1 MSSLVDMKDITV
13 EFPGVKALNKVNF
26 QLLPGEIHVL
36 LGENGAG
43 KSTLVKVLSGIYK
56 NNSGQIYLNGK
67 SVVFNNAKDAML
79 NGINIVHQE
88 LNLIPHLSVAE
99 NIFLGREPIDNG
111 IINWKKIYN
120 DTEEIIKK
128 LKINTD
134 PKVKLRYLSVAQKQM
149 VEIAKC
155 VSQESKVI
163 IFDEPTSSL
172 TDKEISTLFAL
183 IRNLKAHGVGIIY
196 ISHRLEEIK
205 QIGDRVTILRDGH
218 FIETLDVATT
228 SIETM
233 ISLMVG
239 RELKNLYPKIK
250 VPIGGPLLEVQT
262 INSDKLS
269 DCSFTLRKGEI
280 LGLAG
285 LMGAGRTELARAIM
299 GADLIHTGK
308 IILDGNEIEIKSP
321 KQAVKHGIGMLPEER
336 KTDGLI
342 LGMSVAR
349 NITLSS
355 LNKVLKNRLI
365 NKNKEIIFSKRYIDD
380 LNIKTPSATQ
390 KVKFLSGGNQQKV
403 VIGKWL
409 MTEGKVLIFDEPT
422 RGIDVGAKQEIYRI
436 MCELAKQGMGI
447 IMISSDLPEI
457 LGMSDRIL
465 VMCEGKIVGE
475 FDREEASQTKIMNC
489 ATGGNV

>member
-1 MSSLVDMKDITV
+1 M
-13 EFPGVKALNKVNF
+13 
-26 QLLPGEIHVL
+26 
-36 LGENGAG
+36 
-43 KSTLVKVLSGIYK
+43 
-56 NNSGQIYLNGK
+56 
-67 SVVFNNAKDAML
+67 
-79 NGINIVHQE
+79 
-88 LNLIPHLSVAE
+88 
-99 NIFLGREPIDNG
+99 
-111 IINWKKIYN
+111 
-120 DTEEIIKK
+120 
-128 LKINTD
+128 
-134 PKVKLRYLSVAQKQM
+134 
-149 VEIAKC
+149 
-155 VSQESKVI
+155 
-163 IFDEPTSSL
+163 
-172 TDKEISTLFAL
+172 
-183 IRNLKAHGVGIIY
+183 
-196 ISHRLEEIK
+196 EEIK

>member
-1 MSSLVDMKDITV
+1 
-13 EFPGVKALNKVNF
+13 
-26 QLLPGEIHVL
+26 
-36 LGENGAG
+36 
-43 KSTLVKVLSGIYK
+43 
-56 NNSGQIYLNGK
+56 
-67 SVVFNNAKDAML
+67 
-79 NGINIVHQE
+79 
-88 LNLIPHLSVAE
+88 
-99 NIFLGREPIDNG
+99 
-111 IINWKKIYN
+111 
-120 DTEEIIKK
+120 
-128 LKINTD
+128 
-134 PKVKLRYLSVAQKQM
+134 M

-321 KQAVKHGIGMLPEER
+321 KQAVKH
-336 KTDGLI
+336 
-342 LGMSVAR
+342 VW
-349 NITLSS
+349 
-355 LNKVLKNRLI
+355 
-365 NKNKEIIFSKRYIDD
+365 Y
-380 LNIKTPSATQ
+380 
-390 KVKFLSGGNQQKV
+390 
-403 VIGKWL
+403 
-409 MTEGKVLIFDEPT
+409 
-422 RGIDVGAKQEIYRI
+422 
-436 MCELAKQGMGI
+436 
-447 IMISSDLPEI
+447 
-457 LGMSDRIL
+457 
-465 VMCEGKIVGE
+465 
-475 FDREEASQTKIMNC
+475 
-489 ATGGNV
+489 ATGREKQMV